1 MSSLNSSLNLVVDEL
16 LVTIAPF
23 FLITAVAAVVVGELN
38 FVLNI
43 GPWEWEP
50 SRGFLGIC
58 HKDRGN
64 LHDRDGLGVDD
75 EDIRMVL
82 MQSVTLVLIAMLTN
96 TRICS
101 LRRNISDKYIRI
113 FKNIRHTLC

>member
-1 MSSLNSSLNLVVDEL
+1 M
-16 LVTIAPF
+16 TIARF
-23 FLITAVAAVVVGELN
+23 FLITAATVVVGELN

-43 GPWEWEP
+43 GPWEWDP
-50 SRGFLGIC
+50 SIGFLGIC

-64 LHDRDGLGVDD
+64 LYDRDGLGVDD

-96 TRICS
+96 T
-101 LRRNISDKYIRI
+101 
-113 FKNIRHTLC
+113 